1 MRKTTSPPPR
11 RKGILSSQLGGSA
24 MNDASGISA
33 LVAQSHD
40 RPAAKACA
48 SCTRVDIGVHYAKV
62 SPWRVFVGLPFVYLP
77 ILVMPFILLG
87 GGLIYIHLRLMGA
100 QNLKTLRDFLPAWE
114 SHRYSY
120 KTQIVKNDCHPLARW
135 ARARAYWIF
144 NCTFYC
150 PFSVASLE
158 WTSYLTKVVE
168 IWWCPFGH
176 AQKQNYANAAID
188 YSYWH
193 VSKDAAQLHPE
204 DRENPL
210 WNKDAR

>member
-1 MRKTTSPPPR
+1 
-11 RKGILSSQLGGSA
+11 
-24 MNDASGISA
+24 MNDVAGISA

-87 GGLIYIHLRLMGA
+87 GGLIYVHLRLMGA
-100 QNLKTLRDFLPAWE
+100 QNLKTLRDFLPAWD

-176 AQKQNYANAAID
+176 AYEAELRERCDRLFVLACLEGRRAA
-188 YSYWH
+188 S
-193 VSKDAAQLHPE
+193 SRGS
-204 DRENPL
+204 REPAL
-210 WNKDAR
+210 EQGRALISVQRV

>member
-1 MRKTTSPPPR
+1 
-11 RKGILSSQLGGSA
+11 
-24 MNDASGISA
+24 MNDVAGISP
-33 LVAQSHD
+33 LVTQSHD

-100 QNLKTLRDFLPAWE
+100 QNLKTLRDFLPAWD

-135 ARARAYWIF
+135 SRARAYWIF

-176 AQKQNYANAAID
+176 ATEAELRERRDRLFLLARLEGHRGAAPRG
-188 YSYWH
+188 S
-193 VSKDAAQLHPE
+193 
-204 DRENPL
+204 RESAL
-210 WNKDAR
+210 EQGRALITVQRV

>member
-1 MRKTTSPPPR
+1 
-11 RKGILSSQLGGSA
+11 
-24 MNDASGISA
+24 MNDAVGISA

-40 RPAAKACA
+40 RPTAKACA
-48 SCTRVDIGVHYAKV
+48 SCTRVDIGVHYKQV
-62 SPWRVFVGLPFVYLP
+62 SPWRVFVGLPFLYLP

-100 QNLKTLRDFLPAWE
+100 QNLKTLLDFLPAWD

-120 KTQIVKNDCHPLARW
+120 KTQIVKNDCHWLARW
-135 ARARAYWIF
+135 SRARAYWIF

-158 WTSYLTKVVE
+158 WTTYLTKVVE

-176 AQKQNYANAAID
+176 AQKPNYANAAID

-193 VSKDAAQLHPE
+193 VSKDIAQLHPE
-204 DRENPL
+204 DRENPI
-210 WNKDAR
+210 WNKDGR